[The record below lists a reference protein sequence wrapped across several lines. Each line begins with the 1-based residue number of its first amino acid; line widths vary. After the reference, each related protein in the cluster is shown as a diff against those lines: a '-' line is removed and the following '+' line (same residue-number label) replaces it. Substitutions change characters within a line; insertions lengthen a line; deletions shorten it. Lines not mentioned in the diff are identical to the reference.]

1 MMTFLLNIMLMSSTS
16 QAAVMPYAEL
26 PGQCIQLP
34 GDLVEVVYYYPNG
47 KIKQVGFLENGNKTG
62 EWVSYNLEGQIVV
75 KAYFENNLK
84 EGKWKVYNDEGELQY
99 KIQYRNGKKVWAQEY
114 DESGNTTA
122 FNYK

>member
-16 QAAVMPYAEL
+16 QNVAMPYAEL
-26 PGQCIQLP
+26 PGQCIQLT
-34 GDLVEVVYYYPNG
+34 G
-47 KIKQVGFLENGNKTG
+47 ENGNKTG
-62 EWVSYNLEGQIVV
+62 ECVSQNLEGQRVV